1 MAEAYI
7 IELFSRKN
15 EDEYIS
21 PEDADEVC
29 ILKRD
34 DDTSLE
40 LSKEEMLAVVNIYNE
55 KWKR

>member
-7 IELFSRKN
+7 IELFSK

-21 PEDADEVC
+21 PDDADEVC

-34 DDTSLE
+34 DGITMK
-40 LSKEEMLAVVNIYNE
+40 LSKEEMLAVVNTYNE
-55 KWKR
+55 KWKM